1 MERHYRHGEEQVR
14 VAGTRKGRTLH
25 LTLDGGDVEYTWEE
39 LGPGDYLL
47 RRGATQRRC
56 IVARSGEDR
65 WVWIDGHVHHLQVA
79 SARVGTET
87 HHSPDELLA
96 PMPGQVLK
104 VMVSAGEAVRRNQ
117 PLLVLEA
124 MKMQY
129 EIVAPRDGVVERVCA
144 SEGAQVSG
152 GATLVAMAEDGA
164 S

>member
-1 MERHYRHGEEQVR
+1 M
-14 VAGTRKGRTLH
+14 
-25 LTLDGGDVEYTWEE
+25 
-39 LGPGDYLL
+39 
-47 RRGATQRRC
+47 
-56 IVARSGEDR
+56 
-65 WVWIDGHVHHLQVA
+65 
-79 SARVGTET
+79 GTET

-144 SEGAQVSG
+144 TEGAQVAG